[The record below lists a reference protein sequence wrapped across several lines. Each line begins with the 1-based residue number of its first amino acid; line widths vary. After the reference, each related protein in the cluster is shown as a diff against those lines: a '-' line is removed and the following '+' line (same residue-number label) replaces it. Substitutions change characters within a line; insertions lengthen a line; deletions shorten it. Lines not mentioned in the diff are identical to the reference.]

1 MAARSRHRVC
11 ELTLGEA
18 TLRLSSDFDS
28 GNMENA
34 ELRGNRVVVTPA
46 FDPMHPQY
54 SLKQSSKTFFH
65 FSIEANEAVTV
76 TVAVTRVKILEY
88 FASVQGV

>member
-1 MAARSRHRVC
+1 M
-11 ELTLGEA
+11 
-18 TLRLSSDFDS
+18 
-28 GNMENA
+28 
-34 ELRGNRVVVTPA
+34 VVTPA

>member
-1 MAARSRHRVC
+1 M
-11 ELTLGEA
+11 
-18 TLRLSSDFDS
+18 
-28 GNMENA
+28 
-34 ELRGNRVVVTPA
+34 VVTPA

-65 FSIEANEAVTV
+65 FSIEASQAVTV